1 MRISTYA
8 MHQSAL
14 ESLLKQQNA
23 LSRTQLQVATG
34 RRLLSPADDPA
45 AAVHIAELERALAES
60 AQFAR
65 NSDMAEARLSL
76 TETALAN
83 AGETLQRVRELVVQA
98 NTATMDADSR
108 ALIANEVKELLG
120 ELFEIANRKDANGEY
135 LFAGYSTLTQPFVRT
150 GTGIDYVGDQGVRM
164 LQIGPTLRVPDGQ
177 SGQKVFL
184 DVPAGNGSFVT
195 AANPANTGSGVIDA
209 GVIADRTA
217 WVPGDY
223 TLRFTSPTTWEV
235 VDSTN
240 TVVANGTYTSGEAI
254 EFNGARVTVTGAPE
268 TGDTFAISRAGSKDM
283 FSMIEDVLAT
293 LEAPI
298 DSPAGRAQ
306 VTTRLGAALTQIDRA
321 IDHLLAVRGEVGSR
335 LSSIERAADARADLD
350 LEITQ
355 SLAELRDLD
364 YAEAV
369 SRMNRQL
376 LGLEAAQLSYARI
389 SQLSLFDYL

>member
-1 MRISTYA
+1 
-8 MHQSAL
+8 
-14 ESLLKQQNA
+14 
-23 LSRTQLQVATG
+23 
-34 RRLLSPADDPA
+34 
-45 AAVHIAELERALAES
+45 
-60 AQFAR
+60 
-65 NSDMAEARLSL
+65 
-76 TETALAN
+76 
-83 AGETLQRVRELVVQA
+83 
-98 NTATMDADSR
+98 
-108 ALIANEVKELLG
+108 
-120 ELFEIANRKDANGEY
+120 
-135 LFAGYSTLTQPFVRT
+135 
-150 GTGIDYVGDQGVRM
+150 M
-164 LQIGPTLRVPDGQ
+164 LQIGPAMRVPDGQ
-177 SGQKVFL
+177 SGQRVFV

-195 AANPANTGSGVIDA
+195 AANPGNTGSGVIDA

-283 FSMIEDVLAT
+283 FSMIADALAA

-298 DSPAGRAQ
+298 DSPADRAQ